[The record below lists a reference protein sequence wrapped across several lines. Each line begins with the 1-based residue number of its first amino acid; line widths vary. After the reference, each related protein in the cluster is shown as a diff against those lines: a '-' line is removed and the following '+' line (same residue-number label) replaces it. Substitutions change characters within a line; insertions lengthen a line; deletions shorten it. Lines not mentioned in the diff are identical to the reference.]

1 MKRTIRTTT
10 RRTAALLLLVLAAP
24 AALAQAWPSKPVRII
39 NCFAPGGPSDLLSRA
54 VADKLQGMWG
64 QPVIVEAKPGAD
76 GLIGMEYAAKSPA
89 DGYTLVTVPVGNAVL
104 LPNLR
109 QKLPYEMAKDFV
121 PVTMLATVQ
130 NVLVVGT
137 SVAPSNLKEL
147 IAYARANPGKL
158 SFASPGAGSSPHV
171 AGEMLKSATG
181 MDMIHVPYKGTG
193 PALNDVMGGQVTM
206 FFSQMSSALPLVK
219 QGKLKAIGVASLR
232 RHPAATDIPTIAEQ
246 DQPGFEAM
254 AWYALFAPA
263 GTPGEIVSKV
273 AADATK
279 ALQMQ
284 DVKDKLSALGAD
296 PVGGTPEE
304 FAARLKNEN
313 ARWGAAI
320 RKSGIKLPD

>member
-1 MKRTIRTTT
+1 MKRLV
-10 RRTAALLLLVLAAP
+10 AALLLALAAP
-24 AALAQAWPSKPVRII
+24 AVLAQAWPSKPVRIV
-39 NCFAPGGPSDLLSRA
+39 NAFAPGGPSDLVSRA
-54 VADKLQGMWG
+54 VGEKLQAMWG
-64 QPVIVEAKPGAD
+64 QPVVVEARPGAD
-76 GLIGMEYAAKSPA
+76 GIIGMEHAAKSAP
-89 DGYTLVTVPVGNAVL
+89 DGYTFVTVPVGNAVI

-109 QKLPYEMAKDFV
+109 SKLAYDISKDFV

-130 NVLVVGT
+130 NVLVVGA
-137 SVAPSNLKEL
+137 SVPASNLKEL
-147 IAYARANPGKL
+147 IAYSKANPGKL
-158 SFASPGAGSSPHV
+158 SFASPGAGSSPHI

-246 DQPGFEAM
+246 DFPGFEAM
-254 AWYALFAPA
+254 AWYALFAPT
-263 GTPGEIVSKV
+263 GTPPDIVAKV
-273 AADATK
+273 AADTSK
-279 ALQMQ
+279 ALQMA
-284 DVKDKLSALGAD
+284 DVKERLSALGAD

-304 FAARLKNEN
+304 FALRLKNEN

-320 RKSGIKLPD
+320 RKAGIKLQD

>member
-1 MKRTIRTTT
+1 MKRFI
-10 RRTAALLLLVLAAP
+10 AALLLSLATP
-24 AALAQAWPSKPVRII
+24 TVLAQAWPAKPVRII
-39 NCFAPGGPSDLLSRA
+39 NAFAPGGPSDLLSRA
-54 VADKLQGMWG
+54 VGDKLQGTWG

-76 GLIGMEYAAKSPA
+76 GLIGMEFAAKSPA
-89 DGYTLVTVPVGNAVL
+89 DGYTIVTVPVGNAVL

-109 QKLPYEMAKDFV
+109 SKLPYDMAKDFV
-121 PVTMLATVQ
+121 PITLLATVQ
-130 NVLVVGT
+130 NVLVVGANVPANT
-137 SVAPSNLKEL
+137 LKEL
-147 IAYARANPGKL
+147 IAYAKANPGKL
-158 SFASPGAGSSPHV
+158 SFASPGAGSSPHI

-181 MDMIHVPYKGTG
+181 MDMIHVAYKGTG

-219 QGKLKAIGVASLR
+219 QGKLKGIGVASLR
-232 RHPAATDIPTIAEQ
+232 RHPAATEIPTIAEQ

-263 GTPGEIVSKV
+263 GTPLEIVNKI

-279 ALQMQ
+279 ALQLQ

-304 FAARLKNEN
+304 FALRLKNEN

-320 RKSGIKLPD
+320 RKAGIKLQD

>member
-1 MKRTIRTTT
+1 MKRVI
-10 RRTAALLLLVLAAP
+10 AALLLALATP
-24 AALAQAWPSKPVRII
+24 AVLAQAWPTKPVRII
-39 NCFAPGGPSDLLSRA
+39 NAFAPGGPSDLLSRA
-54 VADKLQGMWG
+54 VGDKLQGTWG

-76 GLIGMEYAAKSPA
+76 GLIGMEFAAKSPA
-89 DGYTLVTVPVGNAVL
+89 DGYTIVTVPVGNAVL

-109 QKLPYEMAKDFV
+109 SKLPYDMGKDFV
-121 PVTMLATVQ
+121 PITLLATVQ
-130 NVLVVGT
+130 NVLVVGANVPA
-137 SVAPSNLKEL
+137 SSLKEL
-147 IAYARANPGKL
+147 IAYAKANPGKL
-158 SFASPGAGSSPHV
+158 SFASPGAGSSPHI

-181 MDMIHVPYKGTG
+181 MDMIHVAYKGTG

-219 QGKLKAIGVASLR
+219 QGKLKGLGVASLR
-232 RHPAATDIPTIAEQ
+232 RHPAATEIPTIAEQ

-263 GTPGEIVSKV
+263 GTPPDIVSKI
-273 AADATK
+273 ASDATK

-304 FAARLKNEN
+304 FALRLKNEN

-320 RKSGIKLPD
+320 RKAGIKLQE

>member
-1 MKRTIRTTT
+1 MKRVI
-10 RRTAALLLLVLAAP
+10 AALLLALATPAVLA
-24 AALAQAWPSKPVRII
+24 QVWPTKPVRII
-39 NCFAPGGPSDLLSRA
+39 NAFAPGGPSDLLSRA
-54 VADKLQGMWG
+54 VGDKLQGTWG

-76 GLIGMEYAAKSPA
+76 GLIGMEFAAKSPA
-89 DGYTLVTVPVGNAVL
+89 DGYTIVTVPVGNAVL

-109 QKLPYEMAKDFV
+109 SKLPYDMAKDFV
-121 PVTMLATVQ
+121 PITLLATVQ
-130 NVLVVGT
+130 NVLVVGANVPANT
-137 SVAPSNLKEL
+137 LKEL
-147 IAYARANPGKL
+147 IAYAKANPGKL
-158 SFASPGAGSSPHV
+158 SFASPGAGSSPHI

-181 MDMIHVPYKGTG
+181 MDMIHVAYKGTG

-219 QGKLKAIGVASLR
+219 QGKLKGIGVASLR
-232 RHPAATDIPTIAEQ
+232 RHPAATEIPTIAEQ

-263 GTPGEIVSKV
+263 GTPLDIVNKI

-279 ALQMQ
+279 ALQLQ

-304 FAARLKNEN
+304 FALRLKNEN

-320 RKSGIKLPD
+320 RKAGIKLQD

>member
-1 MKRTIRTTT
+1 MKRFIAT
-10 RRTAALLLLVLAAP
+10 LLLSLATP
-24 AALAQAWPSKPVRII
+24 TVLAQAWPAKPVRII
-39 NCFAPGGPSDLLSRA
+39 NAFAPGGPSDLLSRA
-54 VADKLQGMWG
+54 VGDKLQGIWG

-76 GLIGMEYAAKSPA
+76 GLIGMEVAAKSPA
-89 DGYTLVTVPVGNAVL
+89 DGYTIVTVPVGNAVL

-109 QKLPYEMAKDFV
+109 SKLPYDIAKDFV
-121 PVTMLATVQ
+121 PITLLATVQ
-130 NVLVVGT
+130 NVLVVGANVPANT
-137 SVAPSNLKEL
+137 LKEL
-147 IAYARANPGKL
+147 IAYAKANPGKL
-158 SFASPGAGSSPHV
+158 SFASPGAGSSPHI

-181 MDMIHVPYKGTG
+181 MDMIHVAYKGTG

-219 QGKLKAIGVASLR
+219 QGKLKGIGVASLR
-232 RHPAATDIPTIAEQ
+232 RHPAATEIPTIAEQ

-263 GTPGEIVSKV
+263 GTPLDIVNKI

-279 ALQMQ
+279 ALQLQ

-304 FAARLKNEN
+304 FALRLKNEN

-320 RKSGIKLPD
+320 RKAGIKLQD

>member
-1 MKRTIRTTT
+1 MKRFIAT
-10 RRTAALLLLVLAAP
+10 LLLSLATP
-24 AALAQAWPSKPVRII
+24 TVLAQAWPAKPVRII
-39 NCFAPGGPSDLLSRA
+39 NAFAPGGPSDLLSRA
-54 VADKLQGMWG
+54 VGDKLQGIWG

-76 GLIGMEYAAKSPA
+76 GLIGMEFAAKSPA
-89 DGYTLVTVPVGNAVL
+89 DGYTIVTVPVGNAVL

-109 QKLPYEMAKDFV
+109 SKLPYDIAKDFV
-121 PVTMLATVQ
+121 PITLLATVQ
-130 NVLVVGT
+130 NVLVVGANVPANT
-137 SVAPSNLKEL
+137 LKEL
-147 IAYARANPGKL
+147 IAYAKANPGKL
-158 SFASPGAGSSPHV
+158 SFASPGAGSSPHI

-181 MDMIHVPYKGTG
+181 MDMIHVAYKGTG

-219 QGKLKAIGVASLR
+219 QGKLKGIGVASLR
-232 RHPAATDIPTIAEQ
+232 RHPAATEIPTIAEQ

-263 GTPGEIVSKV
+263 GTPQDIVSKI

-279 ALQMQ
+279 ALQLQ

-304 FAARLKNEN
+304 FALRLKNEN

-320 RKSGIKLPD
+320 RKAGIKLQD

>member
-1 MKRTIRTTT
+1 MKRFIAT
-10 RRTAALLLLVLAAP
+10 LLLSLATP
-24 AALAQAWPSKPVRII
+24 TVLAQAWPAKPVRII
-39 NCFAPGGPSDLLSRA
+39 NAFAPGGPSDLLSRA
-54 VADKLQGMWG
+54 VGDKLQGIWG

-76 GLIGMEYAAKSPA
+76 GLIGMEFAAKSPA
-89 DGYTLVTVPVGNAVL
+89 DGYTIVTVPVGNAVL

-109 QKLPYEMAKDFV
+109 SKLPYDIAKDFV
-121 PVTMLATVQ
+121 PITLLATVQ
-130 NVLVVGT
+130 NVLVVGANVPANT
-137 SVAPSNLKEL
+137 LKEL
-147 IAYARANPGKL
+147 IAYAKANPGKL
-158 SFASPGAGSSPHV
+158 SFASPGAGSSPHI

-181 MDMIHVPYKGTG
+181 MDMIHVAYKGTG

-219 QGKLKAIGVASLR
+219 QGKLKGIGVASLR
-232 RHPAATDIPTIAEQ
+232 RHPAATEIPTIAEQ

-263 GTPGEIVSKV
+263 GTPLDIVNKI

-279 ALQMQ
+279 ALQLQ

-304 FAARLKNEN
+304 FALRLKNEN

-320 RKSGIKLPD
+320 RKAGIKLQD

>member
-1 MKRTIRTTT
+1 MKRVI
-10 RRTAALLLLVLAAP
+10 AALLLALATP
-24 AALAQAWPSKPVRII
+24 AVLAQAWPTKPVRII
-39 NCFAPGGPSDLLSRA
+39 NAFAPGGPSDLLSRA
-54 VADKLQGMWG
+54 VGDKLQGTWG

-76 GLIGMEYAAKSPA
+76 GLIGMEFAAKSPA
-89 DGYTLVTVPVGNAVL
+89 DGYTIVTVPVGNAVL

-109 QKLPYEMAKDFV
+109 SKLPYDMGKDFV
-121 PVTMLATVQ
+121 PITLLATVQ
-130 NVLVVGT
+130 NVLVVGANVPA
-137 SVAPSNLKEL
+137 SSLKEL
-147 IAYARANPGKL
+147 IAYAKANPGKL
-158 SFASPGAGSSPHV
+158 SFASPGAGSSPHI

-181 MDMIHVPYKGTG
+181 MDMIHVAYKGTG

-219 QGKLKAIGVASLR
+219 QGKLKGIGVASLR

-263 GTPGEIVSKV
+263 GTPPDIVSKI
-273 AADATK
+273 ASDATK

-304 FAARLKNEN
+304 FTLRLKNEN

-320 RKSGIKLPD
+320 RKAGIKLQE

>member
-1 MKRTIRTTT
+1 MKRVI
-10 RRTAALLLLVLAAP
+10 AALLLALATP
-24 AALAQAWPSKPVRII
+24 AVLAQAWPTKPVRII
-39 NCFAPGGPSDLLSRA
+39 NAFAPGGPSDLLSRA
-54 VADKLQGMWG
+54 VGDKLQGTWG

-76 GLIGMEYAAKSPA
+76 GLIGMEFAAKSPA
-89 DGYTLVTVPVGNAVL
+89 DGYTIVTVPVGNAVL

-109 QKLPYEMAKDFV
+109 SKLPYDMGKDFV
-121 PVTMLATVQ
+121 PITLLATVQ
-130 NVLVVGT
+130 NVLVVGANVPA
-137 SVAPSNLKEL
+137 SSLKEL
-147 IAYARANPGKL
+147 IAYAKANPGKL
-158 SFASPGAGSSPHV
+158 SFASPGAGSSPHI

-181 MDMIHVPYKGTG
+181 MDMIHVAYKGTG

-219 QGKLKAIGVASLR
+219 QGKLKGIGVASLR

-263 GTPGEIVSKV
+263 GTPPDIVSKI
-273 AADATK
+273 ASDATK

-284 DVKDKLSALGAD
+284 DVRDKLSALGAD

-304 FAARLKNEN
+304 FALRLKNEN

-320 RKSGIKLPD
+320 RKAGIKLQE

>member
-1 MKRTIRTTT
+1 MKRVI
-10 RRTAALLLLVLAAP
+10 AALLLALATP
-24 AALAQAWPSKPVRII
+24 AVLAQAWPTKPVRII
-39 NCFAPGGPSDLLSRA
+39 NAFAPGGPSDLLSRA
-54 VADKLQGMWG
+54 VGDKLQGTWG

-76 GLIGMEYAAKSPA
+76 GLIGMEFAAKSPA
-89 DGYTLVTVPVGNAVL
+89 DGYTIVTVPVGNAVL

-109 QKLPYEMAKDFV
+109 SKLPYDIAKDFV
-121 PVTMLATVQ
+121 PITLLATVQ
-130 NVLVVGT
+130 NVLVVGANVPANT
-137 SVAPSNLKEL
+137 LKEL
-147 IAYARANPGKL
+147 IAYAKANPGKL
-158 SFASPGAGSSPHV
+158 SFASPGAGSSPHI

-181 MDMIHVPYKGTG
+181 MDMIHVAYKGTG

-219 QGKLKAIGVASLR
+219 QGKLKGIGVASLR
-232 RHPAATDIPTIAEQ
+232 RHPAATEIPTIAEQ

-263 GTPGEIVSKV
+263 GTPLDIVNKI

-279 ALQMQ
+279 ALQLQ

-304 FAARLKNEN
+304 FALRLKNEN

-320 RKSGIKLPD
+320 RKAGIKLQD

>member
-1 MKRTIRTTT
+1 MKRVI
-10 RRTAALLLLVLAAP
+10 AALLFSLAAP
-24 AALAQAWPSKPVRII
+24 AVLAQAWPSKPVRII
-39 NCFAPGGPSDLLSRA
+39 NAFAPGGPSDLLSRA
-54 VADKLQGMWG
+54 VGDKLQGTWG

-76 GLIGMEYAAKSPA
+76 GLIGMEFAAKSPA
-89 DGYTLVTVPVGNAVL
+89 DGYTIVTVPVGNAVL

-109 QKLPYEMAKDFV
+109 SKLPYDMAKDFV
-121 PVTMLATVQ
+121 PITLLATVQ
-130 NVLVVGT
+130 NVLVVGANVPANT
-137 SVAPSNLKEL
+137 LKEL
-147 IAYARANPGKL
+147 IAYAKANPGKL
-158 SFASPGAGSSPHV
+158 SFASPGAGSSPHI

-181 MDMIHVPYKGTG
+181 MDMIHVAYKGTG

-219 QGKLKAIGVASLR
+219 QGKLKGIGVASLR
-232 RHPAATDIPTIAEQ
+232 RHPAATEIPTIAEQ

-263 GTPGEIVSKV
+263 GTPQDIVSKI
-273 AADATK
+273 ASDATK

-304 FAARLKNEN
+304 FALRLKNEN

-320 RKSGIKLPD
+320 RKAGIKLQD

>member
-1 MKRTIRTTT
+1 MKRLVAT
-10 RRTAALLLLVLAAP
+10 LLFVLAAP
-24 AALAQAWPSKPVRII
+24 AVLAQAWPTKPVRII
-39 NCFAPGGPSDLLSRA
+39 NAFAPGGPSDLLSRA
-54 VADKLQGMWG
+54 VGDKLQGSWG

-89 DGYTLVTVPVGNAVL
+89 DGYTIVTVPVGNAVL

-109 QKLPYEMAKDFV
+109 SKLPYDMAKDFV
-121 PVTMLATVQ
+121 PITLLATVQ
-130 NVLVVGT
+130 NVLVVGAN
-137 SVAPSNLKEL
+137 VPANNLKEL
-147 IAYARANPGKL
+147 IAYAKANPGKL
-158 SFASPGAGSSPHV
+158 SFASPGAGSSPHI

-181 MDMIHVPYKGTG
+181 MDMIHVAYKGTG

-219 QGKLKAIGVASLR
+219 QGKLKGIGVASLR
-232 RHPAATDIPTIAEQ
+232 RHPAATEIPTIAEQ

-263 GTPGEIVSKV
+263 GTPQDIVNKI

-304 FAARLKNEN
+304 FALRLRNEN

-320 RKSGIKLPD
+320 RKAGIKLQE

>member
-1 MKRTIRTTT
+1 MKRVI
-10 RRTAALLLLVLAAP
+10 AALLLALATP
-24 AALAQAWPSKPVRII
+24 AVLAQAWPTKPVRII
-39 NCFAPGGPSDLLSRA
+39 NAFAPGGPSDLLSRA
-54 VADKLQGMWG
+54 VGDKLQGTWG

-76 GLIGMEYAAKSPA
+76 GLIGMEFAAKSPA
-89 DGYTLVTVPVGNAVL
+89 DGYTIVTVPVGNAVL

-109 QKLPYEMAKDFV
+109 SKLPYDMAKDFV
-121 PVTMLATVQ
+121 PITLLATVQ
-130 NVLVVGT
+130 NVLVVGANVPANT
-137 SVAPSNLKEL
+137 LKEL
-147 IAYARANPGKL
+147 IAYAKANPGKL
-158 SFASPGAGSSPHV
+158 SFASPGAGSSPHI

-181 MDMIHVPYKGTG
+181 MDMIHVAYKGTG

-219 QGKLKAIGVASLR
+219 QGKLKGIGVASLR
-232 RHPAATDIPTIAEQ
+232 RHPAATEIPTIAEQ

-263 GTPGEIVSKV
+263 GTPQDIVSKI

-279 ALQMQ
+279 ALQLQ

-304 FAARLKNEN
+304 FALRLKNEN

-320 RKSGIKLPD
+320 RKAGIKLQD

>member
-1 MKRTIRTTT
+1 MKRLVAT
-10 RRTAALLLLVLAAP
+10 LLFVLAAP
-24 AALAQAWPSKPVRII
+24 AVLAQAWPTKPVRII
-39 NCFAPGGPSDLLSRA
+39 NAFAPGGPSDLLSRA
-54 VADKLQGMWG
+54 VGDKLQGSWG

-89 DGYTLVTVPVGNAVL
+89 DGYTIVTVPVGNAVL

-109 QKLPYEMAKDFV
+109 SKLPYDMAKDFV
-121 PVTMLATVQ
+121 PITLLATVQ
-130 NVLVVGT
+130 NVLVVGAN
-137 SVAPSNLKEL
+137 VPANNLKEL
-147 IAYARANPGKL
+147 IAYAKANPGKL
-158 SFASPGAGSSPHV
+158 SFASPGAGSSPHI

-181 MDMIHVPYKGTG
+181 MDMIHVAYKGTG

-219 QGKLKAIGVASLR
+219 QGKLKGIGVASLR
-232 RHPAATDIPTIAEQ
+232 RHPAATEIPTIAEQ

-263 GTPGEIVSKV
+263 GTPQDIVNKI

-304 FAARLKNEN
+304 FALRLKNEN

-320 RKSGIKLPD
+320 RKAGIKLQE

>member
-1 MKRTIRTTT
+1 MKRFI
-10 RRTAALLLLVLAAP
+10 AALLLSLATP
-24 AALAQAWPSKPVRII
+24 TVLAQAWPAKPVRII
-39 NCFAPGGPSDLLSRA
+39 NAFAPGGPSDLLSRA
-54 VADKLQGMWG
+54 VGDKLQGTWG

-76 GLIGMEYAAKSPA
+76 GLIGMEFAAKSPA
-89 DGYTLVTVPVGNAVL
+89 DGYTIVTVPVGNAVL

-109 QKLPYEMAKDFV
+109 SKLPYDMAKDFV
-121 PVTMLATVQ
+121 PITLLATVQ
-130 NVLVVGT
+130 NVLVVGANVPANT
-137 SVAPSNLKEL
+137 LKEL
-147 IAYARANPGKL
+147 IAYAKANPGKL
-158 SFASPGAGSSPHV
+158 SFASPGAGSSPHI

-181 MDMIHVPYKGTG
+181 MDMIHVAYKGTG

-219 QGKLKAIGVASLR
+219 QGKLKGIGVASLR
-232 RHPAATDIPTIAEQ
+232 RHPAATEIPTIAEQ

-263 GTPGEIVSKV
+263 GTPLDIVNKI

-279 ALQMQ
+279 ALQLQ

-304 FAARLKNEN
+304 FALRLKNEN

-320 RKSGIKLPD
+320 RKAGIKLQD

>member
-1 MKRTIRTTT
+1 MKRVIAT
-10 RRTAALLLLVLAAP
+10 LVLALASP
-24 AALAQAWPSKPVRII
+24 VVLAQAWPSKPVRII
-39 NCFAPGGPSDLLSRA
+39 NAFAPGGPSDLLSRA
-54 VADKLQGMWG
+54 VGDKLQGTWG

-89 DGYTLVTVPVGNAVL
+89 DGYTIVTVPVGNAVL

-109 QKLPYEMAKDFV
+109 SKLPYDMGKDFV
-121 PVTMLATVQ
+121 PITLLATVQ
-130 NVLVVGT
+130 NVLVVGAN
-137 SVAPSNLKEL
+137 VPAGNLKEL
-147 IAYARANPGKL
+147 IAYAKANPGKL
-158 SFASPGAGSSPHV
+158 SFASPGAGSSPHI

-181 MDMIHVPYKGTG
+181 MDMIHVAYKGTG

-219 QGKLKAIGVASLR
+219 QGKLKGIGVASLR
-232 RHPAATDIPTIAEQ
+232 RHPAATEIPTIAEQ

-263 GTPGEIVSKV
+263 GTPPDIVNKI

-279 ALQMQ
+279 ALQLQ

-304 FAARLKNEN
+304 FAARLRNEN

-320 RKSGIKLPD
+320 RKAGIKLQD

>member
-1 MKRTIRTTT
+1 MKRII
-10 RRTAALLLLVLAAP
+10 AALLLSLATP
-24 AALAQAWPSKPVRII
+24 TVLAQAWPAKPVRII
-39 NCFAPGGPSDLLSRA
+39 NAFAPGGPSDLLSRA
-54 VADKLQGMWG
+54 VGDKLQGTWG

-76 GLIGMEYAAKSPA
+76 GLIGMEFAAKSPA
-89 DGYTLVTVPVGNAVL
+89 DGYTIVTVPVGNAVL

-109 QKLPYEMAKDFV
+109 SKLPYDMARDFV
-121 PVTMLATVQ
+121 PITLLATVQ
-130 NVLVVGT
+130 NVLVVGP
-137 SVAPSNLKEL
+137 SVPANNLKEL
-147 IAYARANPGKL
+147 IAYAKANPGKL
-158 SFASPGAGSSPHV
+158 SFASPGAGSSPHI

-181 MDMIHVPYKGTG
+181 MDMIHVAYKGTG

-219 QGKLKAIGVASLR
+219 QGKLKGIGVASLR
-232 RHPAATDIPTIAEQ
+232 RHPAATEIPTIAEQ

-263 GTPGEIVSKV
+263 GTPLDIVNKI

-279 ALQMQ
+279 ALQLQ

-304 FAARLKNEN
+304 FALRLKNEN

-320 RKSGIKLPD
+320 RKAGIKLQD

>member
-1 MKRTIRTTT
+1 MKRVI
-10 RRTAALLLLVLAAP
+10 AALLFSLAAP
-24 AALAQAWPSKPVRII
+24 AVLAQAWPSKPVRII
-39 NCFAPGGPSDLLSRA
+39 NAFAPGGPSDLLSRA
-54 VADKLQGMWG
+54 VGDKLQGTWG

-76 GLIGMEYAAKSPA
+76 GLIGMEFAAKSPA
-89 DGYTLVTVPVGNAVL
+89 DGYTIVTVPVGNAVL

-109 QKLPYEMAKDFV
+109 SKLPYDMAKDFV
-121 PVTMLATVQ
+121 PITLLATVQ
-130 NVLVVGT
+130 NVLVVGANVPANT
-137 SVAPSNLKEL
+137 LKEL
-147 IAYARANPGKL
+147 IAYAKANPGKL
-158 SFASPGAGSSPHV
+158 SFASPGAGSSPHI

-181 MDMIHVPYKGTG
+181 MDMIHVAYKGTG

-219 QGKLKAIGVASLR
+219 QGKLKGIGVASLR
-232 RHPAATDIPTIAEQ
+232 RHSAATEIPTIAEQ

-263 GTPGEIVSKV
+263 GTPQDIVSKI

-279 ALQMQ
+279 ALQLQ

-304 FAARLKNEN
+304 FALRLKNEN

-320 RKSGIKLPD
+320 RKAGIKLQD

>member
-1 MKRTIRTTT
+1 MKRVI
-10 RRTAALLLLVLAAP
+10 AALLLALATP
-24 AALAQAWPSKPVRII
+24 AVLAQAWPTKPVRII
-39 NCFAPGGPSDLLSRA
+39 NAFAPGGPSDLLSRA
-54 VADKLQGMWG
+54 VADKLQGTWG

-76 GLIGMEYAAKSPA
+76 GLIGMEFAAKSPA
-89 DGYTLVTVPVGNAVL
+89 DGYTIVTVPVGNAVL

-109 QKLPYEMAKDFV
+109 SKLPYDMAKDFV
-121 PVTMLATVQ
+121 PITLLATVQ
-130 NVLVVGT
+130 NVLVVGANVPA
-137 SVAPSNLKEL
+137 SSLKEL
-147 IAYARANPGKL
+147 IGYAKANPGKL
-158 SFASPGAGSSPHV
+158 SFASPGAGSSPHI

-181 MDMIHVPYKGTG
+181 MDMIHVAYKGTG

-219 QGKLKAIGVASLR
+219 QGKLKGIGVASLR

-263 GTPGEIVSKV
+263 GTPPDIVSKI
-273 AADATK
+273 ASDATK

-304 FAARLKNEN
+304 FALRLKNEN

-320 RKSGIKLPD
+320 RKAGIKLQE

>member
-1 MKRTIRTTT
+1 MKRFI
-10 RRTAALLLLVLAAP
+10 AALLLSLATP
-24 AALAQAWPSKPVRII
+24 TVLAQAWPAKPVRII
-39 NCFAPGGPSDLLSRA
+39 NAFAPGGPSDLLSRA
-54 VADKLQGMWG
+54 VGDKLQGTWG

-76 GLIGMEYAAKSPA
+76 GLIGMEFAAKSPA
-89 DGYTLVTVPVGNAVL
+89 DGYTIVTVPVGNAVL

-109 QKLPYEMAKDFV
+109 SKLPYDIAKDFV
-121 PVTMLATVQ
+121 PITLLATVQ
-130 NVLVVGT
+130 NVLVVGA
-137 SVAPSNLKEL
+137 SVPANTLKEL
-147 IAYARANPGKL
+147 IAYAKANPGKL
-158 SFASPGAGSSPHV
+158 SFASPGAGSSPHI

-181 MDMIHVPYKGTG
+181 MDMIHVAYKGTG

-219 QGKLKAIGVASLR
+219 QGKLKGIGVASLR
-232 RHPAATDIPTIAEQ
+232 RHPAATEIPTIAEQ

-263 GTPGEIVSKV
+263 GTPLDIVNKI

-279 ALQMQ
+279 ALQLQ

-304 FAARLKNEN
+304 FALRLKNEN

-320 RKSGIKLPD
+320 RKAGIKLQD

>member
-1 MKRTIRTTT
+1 MKRFI
-10 RRTAALLLLVLAAP
+10 AALLLSLATP
-24 AALAQAWPSKPVRII
+24 TVLAQAWPAKPVRII
-39 NCFAPGGPSDLLSRA
+39 NAFAPGGPSDLLSRA
-54 VADKLQGMWG
+54 VGDKLQGTWG

-76 GLIGMEYAAKSPA
+76 GLIGMEFAAKSPA
-89 DGYTLVTVPVGNAVL
+89 DGYTIVTVPVGNAVL

-109 QKLPYEMAKDFV
+109 SKLPYDIAKDFV
-121 PVTMLATVQ
+121 PITLLATVQ
-130 NVLVVGT
+130 NVLVVGANVPANT
-137 SVAPSNLKEL
+137 LKEL
-147 IAYARANPGKL
+147 IAYAKANPGKL
-158 SFASPGAGSSPHV
+158 SFASPGAGSSPHI

-181 MDMIHVPYKGTG
+181 MDMIHVAYKGTG

-219 QGKLKAIGVASLR
+219 QGKLKGIGVASLR

-263 GTPGEIVSKV
+263 GTPPDIVSKI
-273 AADATK
+273 ASDATK

-304 FAARLKNEN
+304 FTLRLKNEN

-320 RKSGIKLPD
+320 RKAGIKLQE

>member
-1 MKRTIRTTT
+1 MKRVI
-10 RRTAALLLLVLAAP
+10 AALLLALATP
-24 AALAQAWPSKPVRII
+24 AVLAQAWPTKPVRII
-39 NCFAPGGPSDLLSRA
+39 NAFAPGGPSDLLSRA
-54 VADKLQGMWG
+54 VGDKLQGTWG

-76 GLIGMEYAAKSPA
+76 GLIGMEFAAKSPA
-89 DGYTLVTVPVGNAVL
+89 DGYTIVTVTVGKAVL

-109 QKLPYEMAKDFV
+109 SKLPYDIGKDFV
-121 PVTMLATVQ
+121 PITLLATVQ
-130 NVLVVGT
+130 NVLVVGANVPA
-137 SVAPSNLKEL
+137 SSLKEL
-147 IAYARANPGKL
+147 IAYAKANPGKL
-158 SFASPGAGSSPHV
+158 SFASPGAGSSPHI

-181 MDMIHVPYKGTG
+181 MDMIHVAYKGTG

-219 QGKLKAIGVASLR
+219 QGKLKGIGVASLR

-263 GTPGEIVSKV
+263 GTPPDIVSKI
-273 AADATK
+273 ASDATK

-304 FAARLKNEN
+304 FALRLKNEN

-320 RKSGIKLPD
+320 RKAGIKLQE

>member
-1 MKRTIRTTT
+1 MKRVI
-10 RRTAALLLLVLAAP
+10 AALLLALATP
-24 AALAQAWPSKPVRII
+24 AVLAQAWPAKPVRII
-39 NCFAPGGPSDLLSRA
+39 NAFAPGGPSDLLSRA
-54 VADKLQGMWG
+54 VGDKLQGTWG

-76 GLIGMEYAAKSPA
+76 GLIGMEFAAKSPA
-89 DGYTLVTVPVGNAVL
+89 DGYTIVTVPVGNAVL

-109 QKLPYEMAKDFV
+109 SKLPYDMAKDFV
-121 PVTMLATVQ
+121 PITLLATVQ
-130 NVLVVGT
+130 NVLVVGANVPANT
-137 SVAPSNLKEL
+137 LKEL
-147 IAYARANPGKL
+147 IAYAKANPGKL
-158 SFASPGAGSSPHV
+158 SFASPGAGSSPHI

-181 MDMIHVPYKGTG
+181 MDMIHVAYKGTG

-219 QGKLKAIGVASLR
+219 QGKLKGIGVASLR
-232 RHPAATDIPTIAEQ
+232 RHPAATEIPTIAEQ

-263 GTPGEIVSKV
+263 GTPLDIVNKI

-279 ALQMQ
+279 ALQLQ

-304 FAARLKNEN
+304 FALRLKNEN

-320 RKSGIKLPD
+320 RKAGIKLQD